1 MIARRALGSGPANS
15 PHGVR
20 APEADLRNTLPG
32 VRLPDLN
39 ELRARGVLA
48 TPPALPAPGPRR
60 ALGTG
65 GHQPSRPGAGAPA

>member
-1 MIARRALGSGPANS
+1 VPARRALGSGPRTS

-20 APEADLRNTLPG
+20 APETDLSNALPG

-48 TPPALPAPGPRR
+48 KPPALPAPGLRR

-65 GHQPSRPGAGAPA
+65 NHQPSGPDTDPPA